1 MKKTKKIIKI
11 VDIAEYKNLEQFLE
25 KKALEGWMLVE
36 IKRNTYIFEMIEP
49 KELAFNVSLLYN
61 ASPFDYPDG
70 EKEKDY
76 RELCEEI
83 GWTFCTS
90 NKLFQIFYKDKD
102 LDIVAVHTDPEEEYR
117 IIKSTLIKT
126 NGIPMAWLL
135 LSLLMGIV
143 NILRFDYED
152 LLSNSA
158 LFSVTWPLI
167 MAIIWLAIVIPP
179 LLWIVKNKAN
189 IKNGNKLKYLNNHQI
204 LIKNSIIGT
213 LFAFYTVSLLF
224 AFSDLTLKP
233 AFLLFMVIL
242 ILVPA
247 GIAILTIK
255 RFRSVKRSRKE
266 NIIFFMIVIVIT
278 TIVSTSAGTLF
289 LVSGFLRP
297 YGIAE
302 EKELGKSDFQVLELR
317 DFGMNEIPSRS
328 RLRENSSLFSPL
340 NVEYYESL
348 GRHLEENEIGSV
360 RTTYIET
367 INQKISD
374 YIFNSFM
381 ENEYRR
387 NDELVAEYLEYG
399 EESQAEEVKDDITEI
414 VNHLWNVDNG
424 YYLND
429 NYSRIIIQKKEK
441 IYILSSD
448 VDFSDTEIIE
458 ICKSKLGL

>member
-204 LIKNSIIGT
+204 LIKNSIIGA